1 MASGADTAVARPGRA
16 PAARPAPRRRRLG
29 VVAAALRSCTCREAP
44 GLLPHPSCCA
54 AGTARPR
61 VQAPTEL
68 AQQLECLRR
77 DGAVV
82 IPSAYPGPLL
92 AQVRGHYLAAWGEL
106 EAELPSLVWRRRRYH
121 RCVPKPS
128 APFRS

>member
-1 MASGADTAVARPGRA
+1 M
-16 PAARPAPRRRRLG
+16 
-29 VVAAALRSCTCREAP
+29 ALRSCTCCRETPA
-44 GLLPHPSCCA
+44 LLPHPSAAA

-82 IPSAYPGPLL
+82 IPSVYPAPLL
-92 AQVRGHYLAAWGEL
+92 AQVRGHYLAAWAEL

-121 RCVPKPS
+121 R
-128 APFRS
+128 